1 LPDLSGNKKILI
13 VRLGKIG
20 DIIITSSVFDL
31 MKKRYPGINISL
43 LTLDKNR
50 KVLKHNPNI
59 DKIYFTNK
67 NLSLFFL
74 LFRLR
79 KNKYD
84 LILDLNDDPSKTSG
98 TIRRILKAE
107 TTAAFDFDIS
117 PKPDI
122 AIKQPLKN
130 STHIIERIQKLL
142 EGLDIQ
148 IGNNEL
154 RPSLYLGNSELK
166 DVEEQL
172 NRDRDSS
179 KIIAINLSAGAAI
192 RYWPAPKWIELINR
206 ISGKYTDHKFL
217 LLSTNTD
224 KVLREQIEKN
234 IPDSRLVHQEFNSFQ
249 HYASY
254 ICKAD
259 LLITADTAAVH
270 IGSAF
275 NKPQIVLFPAV
286 EWNFVSWQPLSEIS
300 KSIKSNEESLAAISV
315 EEVWR
320 AFEEIIKEI

>member
-1 LPDLSGNKKILI
+1 MPDLSGNKKILI

-31 MKKRYPGINISL
+31 LKRNYPGINISL
-43 LTLDKNR
+43 LTLDKNLE
-50 KVLKHNPNI
+50 VLKYNPNI

-84 LILDLNDDPSKTSG
+84 LILDLNDDPSRTSG
-98 TIRRILKAE
+98 TIRRILKAK

-122 AIKQPLKN
+122 AIRQPLKN
-130 STHIIERIQKLL
+130 STHIIERIKKLL
-142 EGLDIQ
+142 EGLEIQ

-154 RPSLYLGNSELK
+154 RPSLYIGKSELK
-166 DVEEQL
+166 DVEEQI
-172 NRDRDSS
+172 NQENGSS
-179 KIIAINLSAGAAI
+179 KILAINLSAGAPI
-192 RYWPAPKWIELINR
+192 RYWPVPKWIELLNR
-206 ISGKYTDHKFL
+206 ISGKYPDYKFL
-217 LLSTNTD
+217 LLATD
-224 KVLREQIEKN
+224 DDKGLREKIRKN
-234 IPDSRLVHQEFNSFQ
+234 IPDSRLLRQKFNSFQ

-275 NKPQIVLFPAV
+275 DKPQIVLFPAV
-286 EWNFVSWQPLSEIS
+286 EWNFISWQPLSGIS
-300 KSIKSNEESLAAISV
+300 KSIKSKEESLAAISV
-315 EEVWR
+315 EEVWLT
-320 AFEEIIKEI
+320 FEEIVKNI